1 MKGLILA
8 GGSGTRLWPITKTI
22 NKHLLPI
29 HSKPMIYY
37 PIGTLMLAGIREF
50 ELIST
55 PRDIDLFERLL
66 GNGENFGIEIDY
78 KIQPSPNGIAEA
90 FLISKNFIKDS
101 KTALILGDNIF
112 HGTGLGNQLKSISEV
127 DGAQIFGYRVQDP
140 ENYGVI
146 ELDSSNNILSIEEKP
161 TKFKSNIATPGIYFY
176 DENVSEIVK
185 SIKPSARG
193 ELEITAVNQAY
204 LDIKKL
210 KLMILERG
218 TVWLDTGTVDSLYS
232 ASTYVK
238 VVEERQGR
246 MICCLEE
253 IALNKGWINTTD
265 LTKQISNSRNSVYN
279 KYLKSLI

>member
-37 PIGTLMLAGIREF
+37 PLGTLMLAGVREF

-66 GNGENFGIEIDY
+66 GNGENFGIEISY
-78 KIQPSPNGIAEA
+78 KIQPNPNGIAEA
-90 FLISKNFIKDS
+90 FLISKNFIKNS
-101 KTALILGDNIF
+101 NAALILGDNIF
-112 HGTGLGNQLKSISEV
+112 HGTGLGNQLKSIT
-127 DGAQIFGYRVQDP
+127 DINGAQIFGYRVQDP
-140 ENYGVI
+140 ENYGVV
-146 ELDSSNNILSIEEKP
+146 ELDSSNKILSIEEKP
-161 TKFKSNIATPGIYFY
+161 DKFKSNIAVPGIYFY

-204 LDIKKL
+204 LDINKL
-210 KLMILERG
+210 NITILERG
-218 TVWLDTGTVDSLYS
+218 TVWLDTGTIDSLYS

-253 IALNKGWINTTD
+253 IALNKGWISSME
-265 LTKQISNSRNSVYN
+265 LSKQISNSGNSVYN
-279 KYLKSLI
+279 KYIKSLI

>member
-8 GGSGTRLWPITKTI
+8 GGSGTRLWPITKTV

-66 GNGENFGIEIDY
+66 GNGENFGIEINY
-78 KIQPSPNGIAEA
+78 KIQPNPNGIAEA
-90 FLISKNFIKDS
+90 FLISKDFIKNS
-101 KTALILGDNIF
+101 NTALILGDNIF
-112 HGTGLGNQLKSISEV
+112 HGTGLGNQLKLISEV

-140 ENYGVI
+140 EHYGVV
-146 ELDSSNNILSIEEKP
+146 ELDSSNRILSIEEKP
-161 TKFKSNIATPGIYFY
+161 DKFKSNIAIPGIYFY

-253 IALNKGWINTTD
+253 IALSKGWINATD
-265 LTKQISNSRNSVYN
+265 LTKQISNSGNSVYN

>member
-66 GNGENFGIEIDY
+66 GNGENFGIEINY

-90 FLISKNFIKDS
+90 FVISKNFIKDS
-101 KTALILGDNIF
+101 NTALILGDNIF
-112 HGTGLGNQLKSISEV
+112 HGTGLGNQLKSITEV
-127 DGAQIFGYRVQDP
+127 NGAQIFGYRVQDP

-161 TKFKSNIATPGIYFY
+161 TKFKSNIAIPGIYFY

-265 LTKQISNSRNSVYN
+265 LTKQISNSGNSVYN

>member
-8 GGSGTRLWPITKTI
+8 GGSGTRLWPITKTV

-37 PIGTLMLAGIREF
+37 PLGTLMLAGIREF

-55 PRDIDLFERLL
+55 PRDIDSFERLL
-66 GNGENFGIEIDY
+66 GNGDNFGININY
-78 KIQPSPNGIAEA
+78 KVQQSPNGIAEA
-90 FLISKNFIKDS
+90 FLISKKFIENS
-101 KTALILGDNIF
+101 NVALILGDNIF
-112 HGTGLGNQLKSISEV
+112 HGTGLGNQLKSITELS
-127 DGAQIFGYRVQDP
+127 GAQIFGYRVQDP
-140 ENYGVI
+140 ENYGVV
-146 ELDSSNNILSIEEKP
+146 ELDASGAILSIEEKP
-161 TKFKSNIATPGIYFY
+161 KVSKSNIAIPGIYFY

-185 SIKPSARG
+185 SIKPSSRG

-204 LDIKKL
+204 LNVNKL
-210 KLMILERG
+210 NLTILERG
-218 TVWLDTGTVDSLYS
+218 TVWLDTGTIDSLYA

-253 IALNKGWINTTD
+253 IALNKGWINAAH
-265 LTKQISNSRNSVYN
+265 LSRQMTNTGNSVYN
-279 KYLKSLI
+279 KYLNSLL

>member
-37 PIGTLMLAGIREF
+37 PLGTLMLAGIREF

-66 GNGENFGIEIDY
+66 GNGENFGIKINY
-78 KIQPSPNGIAEA
+78 KIQPNPNGIAEA
-90 FLISKNFIKDS
+90 FLISKNFIKNS
-101 KTALILGDNIF
+101 NTALILGDNIF
-112 HGTGLGNQLKSISEV
+112 HGTGLGNQLKSITNVS
-127 DGAQIFGYRVQDP
+127 GAQIFGYRVQNP
-140 ENYGVI
+140 ENYGVV
-146 ELDSSNNILSIEEKP
+146 ELDLSNNILSIEEKP
-161 TKFKSNIATPGIYFY
+161 DKFKSNIAIPGIYFY
-176 DENVSEIVK
+176 DENVAEIVK

-204 LDIKKL
+204 LDINKL
-210 KLMILERG
+210 NLTILERG
-218 TVWLDTGTVDSLYS
+218 TVWLDTGTIDSLYS

-238 VVEERQGR
+238 VLEERQGR

-253 IALNKGWINTTD
+253 IALNKGWISSVD
-265 LTKQISNSRNSVYN
+265 LSKQILNSGNSVYN
-279 KYLKSLI
+279 KYLKSLA

>member
-8 GGSGTRLWPITKTI
+8 GGSGTRLWPITKTV

-66 GNGENFGIEIDY
+66 GNGENFGIEINY
-78 KIQPSPNGIAEA
+78 KIQPNPNGIAEA
-90 FLISKNFIKDS
+90 FLISKDFIKNS
-101 KTALILGDNIF
+101 NTALILGDNIF
-112 HGTGLGNQLKSISEV
+112 HGTGLGNQLKLISEV

-140 ENYGVI
+140 ENYGVV
-146 ELDSSNNILSIEEKP
+146 ELDSSNRILSIEEKP
-161 TKFKSNIATPGIYFY
+161 DKFKSNIAIPGIYFY

-253 IALNKGWINTTD
+253 IALSKGWINATD
-265 LTKQISNSRNSVYN
+265 LTKQISNSGNSVYN

>member
-1 MKGLILA
+1 
-8 GGSGTRLWPITKTI
+8 
-22 NKHLLPI
+22 
-29 HSKPMIYY
+29 
-37 PIGTLMLAGIREF
+37 MLAGIREF

-66 GNGENFGIEIDY
+66 GNGENFGIEINY

-90 FLISKNFIKDS
+90 FVISKNFIKDS
-101 KTALILGDNIF
+101 NTALILGDNIF
-112 HGTGLGNQLKSISEV
+112 HGTGLGNQLKSITEV
-127 DGAQIFGYRVQDP
+127 NGAQIFGYRVQDP

-161 TKFKSNIATPGIYFY
+161 TKFKSNIAIPGIYFY

-253 IALNKGWINTTD
+253 IALIKGWINTTD
-265 LTKQISNSRNSVYN
+265 LTKQISNSGNSVYN

>member
-66 GNGENFGIEIDY
+66 GNGENFGIEINY

-90 FLISKNFIKDS
+90 FVISKNFIKDS
-101 KTALILGDNIF
+101 NTALILGDNIF
-112 HGTGLGNQLKSISEV
+112 HGTGLGNQLKSITEV
-127 DGAQIFGYRVQDP
+127 NGAQIFGYRVQDP

-161 TKFKSNIATPGIYFY
+161 TKFKSNIAIPGIYFY

>member
-37 PIGTLMLAGIREF
+37 PLGTLMLAGIREF

-66 GNGENFGIEIDY
+66 GNGENFGIKINY
-78 KIQPSPNGIAEA
+78 KIQPNPNGIAEA
-90 FLISKNFIKDS
+90 FLISKNFIKNS
-101 KTALILGDNIF
+101 NTALILGDNIF
-112 HGTGLGNQLKSISEV
+112 HGTGLGNQLKSITNVS
-127 DGAQIFGYRVQDP
+127 GAQIFGYRVQNP
-140 ENYGVI
+140 ENYGVV

-161 TKFKSNIATPGIYFY
+161 DKFKSNIAIPGIYFY
-176 DENVSEIVK
+176 DENVAEIVK

-204 LDIKKL
+204 LDINKL
-210 KLMILERG
+210 NLTILERG
-218 TVWLDTGTVDSLYS
+218 TVWLDTGTIDSLYS

-238 VVEERQGR
+238 VLEERQGR

-253 IALNKGWINTTD
+253 IALNKGWISSVD
-265 LTKQISNSRNSVYN
+265 LSKQILNSGNSVYN
-279 KYLKSLI
+279 KYLKSLA